1 LFDSNQQIVL
11 EMVLVK
17 DKSGSNLVRGD
28 QMGLSARYQIP
39 ITNAIILRADVMAG
53 FRSSDDD
60 FGARFE
66 IRRKF

>member
-1 LFDSNQQIVL
+1 
-11 EMVLVK
+11 
-17 DKSGSNLVRGD
+17 
-28 QMGLSARYQIP
+28 MGLSARYQIP

-60 FGARFE
+60 LFGARFE